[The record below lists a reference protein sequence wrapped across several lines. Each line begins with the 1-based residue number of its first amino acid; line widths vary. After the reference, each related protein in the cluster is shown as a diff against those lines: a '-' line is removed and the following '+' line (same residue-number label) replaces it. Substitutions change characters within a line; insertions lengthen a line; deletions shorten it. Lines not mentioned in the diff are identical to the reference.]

1 MTESQNTVELL
12 ARGDD
17 ALFEGGYRSGD
28 FAAAHELFAAAETRA
43 AAEGDR
49 AGEADAVYYRGLTM
63 HYASIVRRF
72 SGAGIDAAD
81 IDAEEVL
88 FRRSLAL
95 NRALAGAGV
104 ARPLF
109 GLGLV
114 MQVLRRDWA
123 AAEPLFREALE
134 LVGGVEAQGDLYTCS
149 EIHRHMGF
157 FYAVQDVQLPVAI
170 KHLELS
176 LTFRER
182 LGDPRRVPSGLAALG
197 DAHLAYGQVERAVE
211 LFERAAQNAREV
223 GLLSFWIAD
232 AERGLR
238 EALEARDR

>member
-1 MTESQNTVELL
+1 MTESRGTAELL

-17 ALFEGGYRSGD
+17 ALFEGGYRSGQ
-28 FAAAHELFAAAETRA
+28 FADAHELFAAAQARA
-43 AAEGDR
+43 VAQGDQ

-63 HYASIVRRF
+63 HYESLVRRYT
-72 SGAGIDAAD
+72 GTGVDAAD
-81 IDAEEVL
+81 VDAEEGL

-95 NRALAGAGV
+95 HRAVGGAGV

-114 MQVLRRDWA
+114 MQVLRRDGDA
-123 AAEPLFREALE
+123 AWPLLREVLE
-134 LVGGVEAQGDLYTCS
+134 LVDGVAAEGDFYTCS
-149 EIHRHMGF
+149 EIHRHVGF
-157 FYAVQDVQLPVAI
+157 FYVGRDEQLPVTI
-170 KHLELS
+170 EHLELS
-176 LTFRER
+176 LAFREQ

-197 DAHLAYGQVERAVE
+197 DARLAAGQVEQAVE
-211 LFERAAQNAREV
+211 LFERAAREARELK
-223 GLLSFWIAD
+223 LLSFWIAD